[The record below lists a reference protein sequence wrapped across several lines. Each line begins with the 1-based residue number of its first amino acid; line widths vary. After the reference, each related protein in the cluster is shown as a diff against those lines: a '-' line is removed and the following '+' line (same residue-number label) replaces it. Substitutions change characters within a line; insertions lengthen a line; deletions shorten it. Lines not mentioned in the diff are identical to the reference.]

1 VSHPPQVRRS
11 RHRRTT
17 PSRWLGV
24 VAASLTVAS
33 VTAVASPLAPRDAQV
48 AHATEVALAAQS
60 TGLVVAPPPPTVST
74 LFDPAVTPVLANLS
88 TAIYRQLLLS
98 FQDPQQQEVIGD
110 FFHGGIAGVLKKQ
123 ATSRLQSPDQ
133 TQILNDFFQGGVYQS
148 EAHRFL
154 QLFTDPDQHQ
164 FISDFVT
171 GGLVQVV
178 RNRLLD
184 ATADPGQR
192 AAIIAFFPDE
202 VTDYRGG
209 PIAVVQRRL
218 IAAAKGNPVVIGLV
232 NTIFEN
238 PVVVAVQHLI
248 GGGPLIGTPLHELP
262 PITPDAAVAPP
273 HTATVVEPA
282 PKPAAIK
289 EVSTTPTSS
298 STRRTVTKR
307 VDEEPVPP
315 TTKPTP
321 KVDTEK
327 TSDKD
332 AEKTVAADVIKSG
345 NKVEPAG
352 VDGPTRPKPDESNS
366 EPSNSVA
373 ETPPA
378 ASTGDDTGT
387 TKDAKDGTGAED

>member
-1 VSHPPQVRRS
+1 MSRSPQVR
-11 RHRRTT
+11 TA
-17 PSRWLGV
+17 PRWLGI
-24 VAASLTVAS
+24 AAAALTVAS
-33 VTAVASPLAPRDAQV
+33 VTTVAAPLAPKDV
-48 AHATEVALAAQS
+48 HVVHATEVALAARS
-60 TGLVVAPPPPTVST
+60 TGLAVAVTPPPVST

-88 TAIYRQLLLS
+88 TAVYRQLLLS
-98 FQDPQQQEVIGD
+98 FRDPQQQEVIGD

-123 ATSRLQSPDQ
+123 ATSRLTSPDQ
-133 TQILNDFFQGGVYQS
+133 TQILNDFFEGGVFQS

-171 GGLVQVV
+171 GGLIQVV

-232 NTIFEN
+232 NGIFEN

-273 HTATVVEPA
+273 HTATVANTSVVQ
-282 PKPAAIK
+282 
-289 EVSTTPTSS
+289 EVSETPTTSA
-298 STRRTVTKR
+298 RHRAPEPVDEETVTK
-307 VDEEPVPP
+307 P
-315 TTKPTP
+315 TTKLTPTA
-321 KVDTEK
+321 DTENKAEATTDVMK
-327 TSDKD
+327 T
-332 AEKTVAADVIKSG
+332 G

-352 VDGPTRPKPDESNS
+352 TEDDTPKPHKSD
-366 EPSNSVA
+366 SV
-373 ETPPA
+373 TPTPA
-378 ASTGDDTGT
+378 ADTTPAATPGDDTGST
-387 TKDAKDGTGAED
+387 GSEDGDAGPE

>member
-1 VSHPPQVRRS
+1 MSHPPQVRTP
-11 RHRRTT
+11 RHRRTA
-17 PSRWLGV
+17 PSRWVGL

-33 VTAVASPLAPRDAQV
+33 VTAVASPLAPNDVRV
-48 AHATEVALAAQS
+48 ARATEVALTAAVTNVAQ
-60 TGLVVAPPPPTVST
+60 VVQPPPVST
-74 LFDPAVTPVLANLS
+74 LFDPAVTPVLANVS

-133 TQILNDFFQGGVYQS
+133 TQILDDFFEGGVYQS

-171 GGLVQVV
+171 GGLIQVV

-184 ATADPGQR
+184 ATTDPGARQ
-192 AAIIAFFPDE
+192 AIVDFFPDE

-218 IAAAKGNPVVIGLV
+218 IAAAKGNALVIGLV
-232 NTIFEN
+232 NGVFEN
-238 PVVVAVQHLI
+238 PVVVAVQHIL

-273 HTATVVEPA
+273 HTATVAEPA
-282 PKPAAIK
+282 PKLAAIQS
-289 EVSTTPTSS
+289 VSSTPTGPAQRKTPEVTAT
-298 STRRTVTKR
+298 STL
-307 VDEEPVPP
+307 
-315 TTKPTP
+315 
-321 KVDTEK
+321 KVDTEPVK
-327 TSDKD
+327 TSKEKD
-332 AEKTVAADVIKSG
+332 AEKTEAADVIKSG
-345 NKVEPAG
+345 NKVEPAA
-352 VDGPTRPKPDESNS
+352 VENTTRPKPDDASS
-366 EPSNSVA
+366 EPTTPAA

-378 ASTGDDTGT
+378 ANAGDDTASKSDGN
-387 TKDAKDGTGAED
+387 AKSGPE

>member
-1 VSHPPQVRRS
+1 VSHSTQARTP
-11 RHRRTT
+11 RHRRTA
-17 PSRWLGV
+17 PSRWAGL

-33 VTAVASPLAPRDAQV
+33 VTAVVSPLAPNDVRV
-48 AHATEVALAAQS
+48 VHATEVALTAAS
-60 TGLVVAPPPPTVST
+60 TRVAQVVQPPPVST

-88 TAIYRQLLLS
+88 TTIYRQLLLS

-110 FFHGGIAGVLKKQ
+110 FFTGGIAGVLKKQ
-123 ATSRLQSPDQ
+123 ATSRLRSPDQ
-133 TQILNDFFQGGVYQS
+133 TQILNDFFEGGVYQS

-171 GGLVQVV
+171 GGLIQVV

-218 IAAAKGNPVVIGLV
+218 IAAAKGNPLVISLV
-232 NTIFEN
+232 NGIFEN
-238 PVVVAVQHLI
+238 PVVVAVQHVL

-273 HTATVVEPA
+273 HTAAVAEPTS
-282 PKPAAIK
+282 KPAAIQAIS
-289 EVSTTPTSS
+289 STDVETAPRKDPETAATPTPTPTS
-298 STRRTVTKR
+298 
-307 VDEEPVPP
+307 
-315 TTKPTP
+315 TP
-321 KVDTEK
+321 KPGADVEPEKKSEK
-327 TSDKD
+327 TPESDVM
-332 AEKTVAADVIKSG
+332 KTG

-352 VDGPTRPKPDESNS
+352 TADVTRPKSTEGSS
-366 EPSNSVA
+366 EPSTAVP
-373 ETPPA
+373 ETPSTASPGDDT
-378 ASTGDDTGT
+378 ASTGDG
-387 TKDAKDGTGAED
+387 DATSGSE

>member
-1 VSHPPQVRRS
+1 MSRSPQVRTP
-11 RHRRTT
+11 RHRRTS
-17 PSRWLGV
+17 PPRWAGV
-24 VAASLTVAS
+24 VAAALTVAS
-33 VTAVASPLAPRDAQV
+33 VTTVAAPLAPKDV
-48 AHATEVALAAQS
+48 HLVHATEVALAARS
-60 TGLVVAPPPPTVST
+60 TGLAAAVTAPPVST
-74 LFDPAVTPVLANLS
+74 LFDPAVTPVLAHLS
-88 TAIYRQLLLS
+88 TAVYRQLLLS
-98 FQDPQQQEVIGD
+98 FRDPQQQEVIGD

-123 ATSRLQSPDQ
+123 ATSRLTSPDQ
-133 TQILNDFFQGGVYQS
+133 TQILNDFFEGGVFQS

-171 GGLVQVV
+171 GGLIQVV

-232 NTIFEN
+232 NGIFEN
-238 PVVVAVQHLI
+238 PVVVAVQHIL

-273 HTATVVEPA
+273 HTATVAKPTAIQEVSESPITSARHSAPEPDDDEPA
-282 PKPAAIK
+282 TKPK
-289 EVSTTPTSS
+289 STTD
-298 STRRTVTKR
+298 TKKND
-307 VDEEPVPP
+307 V
-315 TTKPTP
+315 
-321 KVDTEK
+321 
-327 TSDKD
+327 
-332 AEKTVAADVIKSG
+332 EKTVATDVMKTG

-352 VDGPTRPKPDESNS
+352 TEDDTPKPNKSAS
-366 EPSNSVA
+366 A
-373 ETPPA
+373 TPAPEADTTPA
-378 ASTGDDTGT
+378 ASQDDDTGST
-387 TKDAKDGTGAED
+387 GSGDGDAGPE

>member
-1 VSHPPQVRRS
+1 MNRSPQVR
-11 RHRRTT
+11 TA
-17 PSRWLGV
+17 PRWVGI
-24 VAASLTVAS
+24 AAAALSVAS
-33 VTAVASPLAPRDAQV
+33 VTTVAAPLAPNDVHVVR
-48 AHATEVALAAQS
+48 ATEVALAARS
-60 TGLVVAPPPPTVST
+60 TGLVAAVTPPPVST
-74 LFDPAVTPVLANLS
+74 LFDPAVTPVLAHLS
-88 TAIYRQLLLS
+88 TAVYRQLLLS
-98 FQDPQQQEVIGD
+98 FRDPQQQEVIGD

-123 ATSRLQSPDQ
+123 ATSRLTSPDQ
-133 TQILNDFFQGGVYQS
+133 TQILNDFFEGGVFQS

-171 GGLVQVV
+171 GGLIQVV

-218 IAAAKGNPVVIGLV
+218 IAAAKGNPVVIRLV
-232 NTIFEN
+232 NGIFEN
-238 PVVVAVQHLI
+238 PVVVAVQHIL

-273 HTATVVEPA
+273 HTATA
-282 PKPAAIK
+282 PKPAAIQ
-289 EVSTTPTSS
+289 EVSTTPTTSA
-298 STRRTVTKR
+298 RHRAPEPVDEETVTK
-307 VDEEPVPP
+307 P

-321 KVDTEK
+321 TADTEK
-327 TSDKD
+327 NDV
-332 AEKTVAADVIKSG
+332 EKNMATDVMKTG

-352 VDGPTRPKPDESNS
+352 TEAGTNTKPTDGGSATPTPEEDTT
-366 EPSNSVA
+366 SVA
-373 ETPPA
+373 SP
-378 ASTGDDTGT
+378 GDDTGST
-387 TKDAKDGTGAED
+387 GSADGDAGPE